1 MHQMLPAEPEWG
13 GWSSTNMDLYMNGL
27 TIIIIIIIIIITTTT
42 VIVVL
47 VTMMIIN
54 LWLFCLG
61 GIFDMS
67 KDDHVDKNKDDAL
80 NNKAKQYSDRNSDE
94 DVKLSGK
101 YLDR

>member
-1 MHQMLPAEPEWG
+1 MLPAEPEWG
-13 GWSSTNMDLYMNGL
+13 GWSWTNMDLYMNGL
-27 TIIIIIIIIIITTTT
+27 TIIIIIIIIATT

-80 NNKAKQYSDRNSDE
+80 NDNAKQHSDRNSDE

>member
-27 TIIIIIIIIIITTTT
+27 TIIIIIIIATT

-80 NNKAKQYSDRNSDE
+80 NDNAKQYSDRNSDE